1 LRGYPLLADGL
12 LAVVLAGA
20 CLWAT
25 RVAWSEIVAQ
35 AREYPQL
42 AEGIRPPDI
51 WGAALDLLATL
62 PLALRRR
69 RPVVAAAV
77 VAAAAAGNIWLG
89 YPSLSL
95 LPLLFAAYALGAYA
109 GLRRGVPWLCAATVA
124 LAAAELAGGG
134 SHGVSNVVITPVIAA
149 VSWWVGRSVLL
160 RRAYTAELEDRARRL
175 ERARDVYARA
185 ALAEE
190 RSRIARELHDVVAH
204 HVSVMTVQASAAK
217 RVLDRDPDRAREALT
232 AVESTGRSAM
242 AEMRRLVG
250 VLRTDGHD
258 DAERPA
264 AARGPQPGIA
274 DIAELV
280 HQTREAGLNVVLRTE
295 GAPRTL
301 ATGADLAA
309 YRVAQ
314 EALTNTLKHAGASV
328 HARITITYTARDVTI
343 AVDDD
348 GAPEPEPAR
357 ASAPERP
364 GHGLV
369 GMRERVALYGGD
381 LRTGPR
387 DGGGYAVRAR
397 FPVEETAGD
406 RDDPVLT
413 EGSR

>member
-1 LRGYPLLADGL
+1 
-12 LAVVLAGA
+12 
-20 CLWAT
+20 
-25 RVAWSEIVAQ
+25 VAQ

-42 AEGIRPPDI
+42 ADGIRAPDV

-69 RPVVAAAV
+69 RPVVAAAL

-89 YPSLSL
+89 YPSVSV

-109 GLRRGVPWLCAATVA
+109 GLRRGVPWLCAATVV
-124 LAAAELAGGG
+124 LAAAELAGG
-134 SHGVSNVVITPVIAA
+134 SNSVSNVVGTPVIVA

-242 AEMRRLVG
+242 AEMRRLEG
-250 VLRTDGHD
+250 EHRTDGHD

-280 HQTREAGLNVVLRTE
+280 RQTREAGLNVVLRTE

-328 HARITITYTARDVTI
+328 HARITITYTPRDVTI

-348 GAPEPEPAR
+348 GPPEPDPAP
-357 ASAPERP
+357 ASAPEHP

-381 LRTGPR
+381 LRTGPH
-387 DGGGYAVRAR
+387 DGGGYTVRAR